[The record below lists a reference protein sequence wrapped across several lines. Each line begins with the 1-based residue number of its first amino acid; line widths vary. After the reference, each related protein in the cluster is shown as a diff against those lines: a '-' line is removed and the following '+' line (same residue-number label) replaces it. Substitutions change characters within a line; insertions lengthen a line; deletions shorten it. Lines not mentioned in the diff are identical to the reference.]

1 MSSEVH
7 STSNGAATLIAAAL
21 IAAVPLL
28 MGTTAFAA
36 PYRPASDDVVLER
49 LPPALLAV
57 RSLRG
62 AANRD
67 AAPVDLD
74 HALAS
79 ARRYVEVGQIYA
91 DPRAFGYAQTALG
104 PWWHEQARAT
114 PELRL
119 MRARILQFRHQFPQ
133 ALAELKAALDADA
146 YQPDAWLQFAS
157 IEQVQ
162 GNIDAARA
170 GCLKLMTMADPLV
183 GATCVAAT
191 GSLAGRSEQADHLL
205 TRALTQP
212 TAADAGVRAWA
223 WTTLAEIRARRGA
236 IADAERAFRE
246 ALVLEPDD
254 VYARAAYADLL
265 LDAGRN
271 ADARRA
277 LGDATQADAL
287 LLRAA
292 IAAQRDRDADA
303 AELAANLAERFAEAR
318 ARGDDT
324 HLREQA
330 RYALDVA
337 HDASAA
343 LALAQRNFNV
353 QREPADARVLL
364 EAALAAGQPDGAK
377 HALDWITRTGIDS
390 VPLAAL
396 AGTLSRGRPQ

>member
-7 STSNGAATLIAAAL
+7 STSNGAAALIAAAL

-28 MGTTAFAA
+28 MGTTALAA
-36 PYRPASDDVVLER
+36 PFRPASDDVVLEH

-62 AANRD
+62 AVDRG

-79 ARRYVEVGQIYA
+79 ARRYVGVGRTYA

-146 YQPDAWLQFAS
+146 FQADAWLQFAS

-170 GCLKLMTMADPLV
+170 GCLKLMTIADPLV
-183 GATCVAAT
+183 GATCAAAT
-191 GSLAGRSEQADHLL
+191 GSLAGRSDQADQLL
-205 TRALTQP
+205 TRALVQP
-212 TAADAGVRAWA
+212 TAVDSGVRAWA
-223 WTTLAEIRARRGA
+223 WTTLAEIRARRGG
-236 IADAERAFRE
+236 IADAESAFRE
-246 ALVLEPDD
+246 ALSLEPDD

-271 ADARRA
+271 ADARRV

-292 IAAQRDRDADA
+292 IAAQRNHDGDA
-303 AELAANLAERFAEAR
+303 AQLATNLAERFAEAR
-318 ARGDDT
+318 ARGDET

-330 RYALDVA
+330 RYALDIA
-337 HDASAA
+337 RDAPAA

-353 QREPADARVLL
+353 QREPADARILL
-364 EAALAAGQPDGAK
+364 EAALAARQPEGAK
-377 HALDWITRTGIDS
+377 PAVDWIATTGIDA
-390 VPLAAL
+390 VRLLAL
-396 AGTLSRGRPQ
+396 AGTLAQGRPQ

>member
-1 MSSEVH
+1 MSSEVR
-7 STSNGAATLIAAAL
+7 STSNGAAAL
-21 IAAVPLL
+21 IAAVSLL

-36 PYRPASDDVVLER
+36 PFRPAADDVVLER

-62 AANRD
+62 DVDRD

-79 ARRYVEVGQIYA
+79 ARRYVEVGQTYA

-104 PWWHEQARAT
+104 PWWSEQARTT
-114 PELRL
+114 PALRV

-133 ALAELKAALDADA
+133 ALAELKLALDADPFQA
-146 YQPDAWLQFAS
+146 DAWLQFAS

-170 GCLKLMTMADPLV
+170 GCLKLMTIADPLV

-191 GSLAGRSEQADHLL
+191 GSLAGRSKQADHLL
-205 TRALTQP
+205 TGVLTQP
-212 TAADAGVRAWA
+212 TAADRSIRAWA

-236 IADAERAFRE
+236 VAGAESAFRE
-246 ALVLEPDD
+246 ALLLEPDD
-254 VYARAAYADLL
+254 VYARASYADVL

-271 ADARRA
+271 TDARRV

-292 IAAQRDRDADA
+292 IAAQRNRDADA
-303 AELAANLAERFAEAR
+303 AVLAVNLAERFAEAR

-337 HDASAA
+337 HDAPAA

-353 QREPADARVLL
+353 QREPADARILL

-377 HALDWITRTGIDS
+377 HALDWIARTGIDS

-396 AGTLSRGRPQ
+396 AATLSRGRPQ